1 MSDLIEK
8 PKKKRGSGTNPDYD
22 KPTDYDEFMERTLL
36 ALEKIIRYFSVSIT
50 STSSKLTPSQKVGFS
65 LGLSRHI
72 NDYMTISGKATS
84 ISLNATVKTQKGAS
98 LTAKEMRAKLLL
110 TPDKDIL
117 AELQPRAVED
127 IIDVEPIESKPA
139 EPVPEPVAPVE
150 KKEDQVA
157 FAHFDE
163 DTRRVS
169 ALSIEKR
176 SKAQTA

>member
-8 PKKKRGSGTNPDYD
+8 PKKKRGSGTNPDTD
-22 KPTDYDEFMERTLL
+22 KPTPYDEVMEKTLL
-36 ALEKIIRYFSVSIT
+36 ALEKIMRYFSVSIT

-84 ISLNATVKTQKGAS
+84 ISLNATVKTQQGAS

-127 IIDVEPIESKPA
+127 IIDVEPIESEPA

-150 KKEDQVA
+150 KKEVA
-157 FAHFDE
+157 FAHFDDE
-163 DTRRVS
+163 SRRIS
-169 ALSIEKR
+169 ELSIKPR
-176 SKAQTA
+176 TG